1 MHDQLNCDS
10 TRHIDWGIWK
20 RISAYAWR
28 YKRLVAFTLT
38 AMLVTTAVDIL
49 YPLLNRYA
57 IDHFILVGKTQGIGL
72 FAAAS
77 IGFVTIQAISTALFI
92 RGTNCLEMNIS
103 YDIRQDGFKKL
114 QQLSFSFYDE
124 TSAGWLMARMGSD
137 VNRLSEM
144 ISWSLVDV
152 FSSVVLALGIGTTLL
167 ALNWKLAFLVLMVV
181 PVVALLCAKF
191 QQMILEQQRRV
202 RQANSQIT
210 GAFNEGVMGAVTNKT
225 LVRERQAQQDF
236 EVLTGTMRRA
246 SIRSATLSAIFM
258 PLVINL
264 GAVSTAMVLWQGG
277 HMTIAGALGLGTLT
291 TFVSYTTQLFEPIQ
305 QLARILADFQSAQAS
320 AERVIDLLNTESQVQ
335 DSPEVI
341 EQYGD
346 LFTARRENWPA
357 IQGRVEFKDVC
368 FQYNTGESVL
378 EHFDLTVEPGQNI
391 ALVGE
396 TGAGKSTIVNL
407 VCRFYEP
414 TSGQVLIDDADYR
427 TRSQLWLQSSLGYVL
442 QSPHLFSGTVAD
454 NLRFAK
460 PDATNEEIR
469 AAARL
474 VHAESFILQL
484 PGGYDAQVGE
494 GGDRLSTGQK
504 QLLSLARVLLADPRL
519 FILDEA
525 TSSIDTETE
534 ALIQDAIQTVLH
546 GRTSFVVAH
555 RLSTIRAADRILVIR
570 NGAISESGTHKEL
583 MALRGEY
590 YSLYTHQYRQ
600 EATQAALQ

>member
-1 MHDQLNCDS
+1 MHDQLNYDS

-28 YKRLVAFTLT
+28 YKRLVVLTLT

-57 IDHFILVGKTQGIGL
+57 IDHFILVGNMQGIGL
-72 FAAAS
+72 FAAVS
-77 IGFVTIQAISTALFI
+77 IGFVTIQAITTTLFI
-92 RGTNCLEMNIS
+92 RGTNRLEMNIS

-114 QQLSFSFYDE
+114 QQLSFSFYDV

-152 FSSVVLALGIGTTLL
+152 FSAVVLALGIGATLL
-167 ALNWKLAFLVLMVV
+167 VLNWKLALLVLTVV
-181 PVVALLCAKF
+181 PVVALLCVKF
-191 QQMILEQQRRV
+191 QRMILAQQRRV

-225 LVRERQAQQDF
+225 LVREQQAQQDF

-277 HMTIAGALGLGTLT
+277 HMAIAGALGLGTLT

-335 DSPEVI
+335 DTPEVI

-346 LFTARRENWPA
+346 LFTARRENWPV
-357 IQGRVEFKDVC
+357 IQGRVEFKDVG
-368 FQYNTGESVL
+368 FHYNTGESVL
-378 EHFDLTVEPGQNI
+378 EHFNLTVEPGQNI

-414 TSGQVLIDDADYR
+414 TSGQVLIDGADYR

-460 PDATNEEIR
+460 PDATDEEIW

-474 VHAESFILQL
+474 VHAEPFILQL

-570 NGAISESGTHKEL
+570 NGAISESGTHEEL